1 MTFSRSGGCQQN
13 SICSSSFTKDWG
25 ITPIYAL
32 AERWERLTR
41 SWKACE
47 RWWERKEKGQHLW
60 DSSSRICENWQGTI
74 QKQKL

>member
-1 MTFSRSGGCQQN
+1 VKSISVQSSAYSGLNCKDIPPRCMTFSRSGGCQQN

-47 RWWERKEKGQHLW
+47 R
-60 DSSSRICENWQGTI
+60 
-74 QKQKL
+74 